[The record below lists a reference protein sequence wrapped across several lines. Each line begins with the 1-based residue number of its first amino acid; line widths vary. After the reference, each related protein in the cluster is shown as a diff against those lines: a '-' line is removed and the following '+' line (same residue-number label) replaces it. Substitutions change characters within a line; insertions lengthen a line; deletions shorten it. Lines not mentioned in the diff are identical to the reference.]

1 MVEINPASTY
11 VQRNPVQPVK
21 NQNAP
26 KESPFEK
33 KPAEEK
39 QQQNSP
45 GTEVSVEAIKKG
57 VDNFNRIFKPTHL
70 EFQMHDASGK
80 YFVSIIDETTEKV
93 IKQIPSEEFLEM
105 VARAKEQSGII
116 IDERI

>member
-11 VQRNPVQPVK
+11 VQRNTVQPVK
-21 NQNAP
+21 TQNAP
-26 KESPFEK
+26 KESPFEN

-39 QQQNSP
+39 QQQNIP
-45 GTEVSVEAIKKG
+45 RIEVSVEAIKKG
-57 VDNFNRIFKPTHL
+57 VENFNKVFKPTHL
-70 EFQMHDASGK
+70 EFQLHDASGK

-105 VARAKEQSGII
+105 VSRANEQSGII
-116 IDERI
+116 IDECI